1 MLGVI
6 HADLLI
12 TVALVFLAHSATI
25 CRAEND
31 LSLVKLPQWKEPSA
45 YVAQCLYRQNGNLTC
60 DWTSS
65 QRAAPG
71 DVKVKIL
78 KSPPLAFGGEA
89 CLEFWYL
96 ASGVSSG
103 ATLRALLKSSLG
115 QVELWTS
122 TPLPRDG
129 WRQVSVPLNIT
140 EQGAQVIFE
149 AVAPLS
155 VDHTTLKQIGVRRGS
170 CRNQCESNTELWT
183 DDSTRCLC
191 LVAQFFCVPSW
202 CPKGQICDPLRDD
215 PSRISPSGVCTIH
228 SNTDCH
234 TFDGVVFRFMSP
246 CTYVLAKTC
255 SASEPLPKFYVEVVN
270 VYNDNGSLPTIQ
282 QINVDLGTFRVS
294 LLKSETRRAVVNGVW
309 KRLPLSLN
317 NDTINVKSNPVA
329 VVVGSSSGVSVS
341 YDNTGAVEIRIPLE
355 YSDRV
360 CGLCGNF
367 NQLPG
372 DDLLKPDGTNAESA
386 TALAES
392 WQTGGNVSSCETIK
406 VPQQCNPLDKA
417 HYSSEKYC
425 GLLRSSSGPF
435 GSCLPVVGAEG
446 YFRACLLGLCSG
458 HGDKVLCETLEAYAD
473 VCQKAGIDVP
483 AWRNSTFCSLECDEN
498 SHYNSCASGCPE
510 VCSSLDQTGLCGNC
524 EERCECNPGFKFSGD
539 KCVPAEDCGCWYK
552 GKHYKRGATTV
563 EGDCV
568 QRCQCIG
575 NDGMLCTAMK
585 CASDEVCKEKNG
597 IKDCF
602 PFKPATC
609 SVYGDPHYVTFDKLA
624 YDFQGGCAYTLT
636 TTCGGHATVQF
647 TVIGF
652 NIHPANQNFTRS
664 KLEAV
669 ALQLG
674 GLNLTLNQSGE
685 VDVNGD
691 AVRLPYSTNGSY
703 GSVWVYVKKG
713 YTILET
719 TFGLKMVI
727 DGQSRLF
734 LQVDER
740 FKYELCG
747 LCGTYSGYQEDDFVM
762 PGGNIAVGSFEFGN
776 SWIMHANEGCTT
788 HPNDPRECVD
798 DEKNMA
804 NEECSMVFKGAFEAC
819 HEHVH
824 PSIYFSSCVY
834 DYCAT
839 SGNRFTLCESL
850 KSYATA
856 CFVEG
861 VELSHWQTGT
871 PCDFTTAAPT
881 IPASSSPIQNLC
893 PISCNFDTNLC
904 EWEQLMQDSFDWTRH
919 SGSTPTNLTGP
930 NQDHTTGAGFYM
942 YLEGDNATHGDPAR
956 MLSPSCQLDGPICFH
971 FWYYMYGSATS
982 VALNIYQLQGTKA
995 TKIWSTMDN
1004 QGPEW
1009 HLGKA
1014 DLKASG
1020 AIKVIIEGIR
1030 GSTEQSDV
1038 AIDDVAIT
1046 PGSCS
1051 DAFPNLVGTDLP
1063 VRTTEITPPHPICN
1077 FACSFTTGLCTW
1089 TQMVTDAF
1097 DWTRSNGS
1105 TPTEMTG
1112 PSSDHTGDGHYI
1124 YIEASSVT
1132 YGDTARLISSEC
1144 TDTGPLCLQF
1154 WYHMYGSA
1162 DTMGLNIYL
1171 LQNKVA
1177 KAVWQ
1182 KRNSQG
1188 NMWHLAQVDLNATE
1202 PFQIL
1207 FEGRRGSNDL
1217 SDVAIDDITLD
1228 QGRCSDLSG
1237 LGEPEFNTTA
1247 IPTVNVL
1254 TTESPK
1260 HPVGNTTAHPSVAS
1274 PTTAVLEHPMGNGTT
1289 PPSVASPT
1297 TAVLEPPMGNG
1308 TTPPSVASPTTA
1320 VLEPPMGN
1328 GTTPPSIAST
1338 ATPEFPVLKSTAQV
1352 PALNVTTVPPTNKL
1366 TTVSNNKNTTKSPGQ
1381 THHPVCQLDCDFEQ
1395 DLCQWSQLLTDVF
1408 DWERQNGSTPTS
1420 NTGPLSDHT
1429 TGGGHYLYIEANR
1442 ASLGDTARLVSAE
1455 CSDAGPQ
1462 CLMFWYH
1469 MYGSADTM
1477 GIHVYLLQDRHA
1489 TVVWRR
1495 RNDQGNMWH
1504 LAQVDLVVNGTF
1516 QIIFEGRRGSDDKSD
1531 VALDDIKLH
1540 QGFCQDLGKPA
1551 NMSTTNAPQ
1560 VPATTKPGSQPSPT
1574 AGQHPT
1580 VGGNVTAGPQ
1590 VPATTKPVSSNETGP
1605 QPSPT
1610 AGPRPPTVGSNVTAG
1625 PQVPATTKPVSSNE
1639 TGPQPSPTAGPQPP
1653 TVGSNVTAGP
1663 QVPATTKPVSSN
1675 ETGPQPSPT
1684 AGPRPPT
1691 VGSNVT
1697 AGPQVTATTKPV
1709 SSNETGPQPSPTAG
1723 PRPPTAGG
1731 NVTAG
1736 PQVPATTKP
1745 VSSNETGPQPSP
1757 TAGPWSPTVGSNVT
1771 AGSQVPATT
1780 KPVSSNET
1788 GPQPS
1793 PTAGPRPPTVG
1804 SNVTAGPQVPATTKP
1819 VSSNDTGPQPSPT
1832 AGPQPPTVGGNVT
1845 AGPQVPATTKPVSSN
1860 ETRPQPSPTA
1870 GPQPPTAVG
1879 NVTAGPLV
1887 PATTKPVSSN
1897 ETGPQPS
1904 PTAGPQPPT
1913 AVGNVTAGPQ
1923 VPATTKPVSSN
1934 ETGPQPSP
1942 TAGPPPGTPHISTPS
1957 CAKNSHYTTC
1967 IPACSPTCK
1976 HLNGP
1981 PNCNAEKTCASGC
1994 VCDDGFA
2001 QKGSICLPVQKCGC
2015 MDRNG
2020 TYHNFKEVW
2029 YTDHCTQKCECEDD
2043 DDDEGKIDCEDKDGC
2058 EGDAV
2063 CLQHEMGQ
2071 YYCESTGFGECT
2083 IQGDPE
2089 YKTFDKLKHDFSGS
2103 NLYVL
2108 VRTKNLPKNLPEI
2121 YIEGTNT
2128 CTDEDSQSD
2137 DSSEEGID
2145 DDTEGHGQR
2154 LQELKIK
2161 VYNHTVE
2168 LKHKRKVLVDGQ
2180 RIQVPGSSAPG
2191 FEIKMQSSHIY
2202 LKTDFGLSVEFNGHC
2217 KTDIILP
2224 FLYKRRVEGLCGNF
2238 DGRKAND
2245 KVKPDG
2251 TIAKNTKE
2259 FGESWRV

>member
-1 MLGVI
+1 MKM
-6 HADLLI
+6 
-12 TVALVFLAHSATI
+12 FS
-25 CRAEND
+25 
-31 LSLVKLPQWKEPSA
+31 
-45 YVAQCLYRQNGNLTC
+45 GNWFTF
-60 DWTSS
+60 S
-65 QRAAPG
+65 APG

-78 KSPPLAFGGEA
+78 KSPPLALGGEA

-96 ASGVSSG
+96 ASVVSSG

-115 QVELWTS
+115 QVELWAS

-149 AVAPLS
+149 AVTPLS
-155 VDHTTLKQIGVRRGS
+155 IDHTILKQIGVRRGS

-191 LVAQFFCVPSW
+191 LVAQLFCVPSW

-255 SASEPLPKFYVEVVN
+255 SASEALPKFYVEVVN

-282 QINVDLGTFRVS
+282 QINVDLGTLRVS
-294 LLKSETRRAVVNGVW
+294 LLKSETHRAVVNGVW

-317 NDTINVKSNPVA
+317 NDTVNVRSNPVA

-355 YSDRV
+355 YSDGV

-372 DDLLKPDGTNAESA
+372 DDLLKPDGTQAESA

-435 GSCLPVVGAEG
+435 GSCLPVLGVEG

-458 HGDKVLCETLEAYAD
+458 HGDKVLCETLQAYTD

-510 VCSSLDQTGLCGNC
+510 VCSSLDQTGLCGSC
-524 EERCECNPGFKFSGD
+524 EERCECNPGFRFSGD

-552 GKHYKRGATTV
+552 GKHYKARATTV
-563 EGDCV
+563 DGDCV

-575 NDGMLCTAMK
+575 NDGMVCTAMK
-585 CASDEVCKEKNG
+585 CPSDEVCKEKNG

-652 NIHPANQNFTRS
+652 NIHPADQNFTRS

-703 GSVWVYVKKG
+703 GSVWVYVKKD

-719 TFGLKMVI
+719 TFGLKIVI

-762 PGGNIAVGSFEFGN
+762 PGGNIATGSFEFGN

-839 SGNRFTLCESL
+839 SGNQVTLCESL

-881 IPASSSPIQNLC
+881 IPASSSPIQTSC
-893 PISCNFDTNLC
+893 PINCNFDTNVC

-919 SGSTPTNLTGP
+919 SGSTPSNLTGP

-942 YLEGDNATHGDPAR
+942 YLEGDNATYGDSAR

-982 VALNIYQLQGTKA
+982 LALNIYQLQSTKA
-995 TKIWSTMDN
+995 TKIWSTMNN

-1014 DLKASG
+1014 DLKVSG
-1020 AIKVIIEGIR
+1020 AIKFIIEGIR
-1030 GSTEQSDV
+1030 GSTAQSDV

-1063 VRTTEITPPHPICN
+1063 VRTTEMILSHPICDV
-1077 FACSFTTGLCTW
+1077 ACSFTNGLCTW
-1089 TQMVTDAF
+1089 AQMVTDAF
-1097 DWTRSNGS
+1097 DWTRNNGS

-1144 TDTGPLCLQF
+1144 ADTGPLCLQF

-1177 KAVWQ
+1177 TAVWQ

-1217 SDVAIDDITLD
+1217 SDVAIDDIMLD

-1237 LGEPEFNTTA
+1237 VGKPVFNTTA
-1247 IPTVNVL
+1247 VPTVNLL

-1260 HPVGNTTAHPSVAS
+1260 HPVGNTT
-1274 PTTAVLEHPMGNGTT
+1274 T

-1297 TAVLEPPMGNG
+1297 TA
-1308 TTPPSVASPTTA
+1308 A
-1320 VLEPPMGN
+1320 
-1328 GTTPPSIAST
+1328 
-1338 ATPEFPVLKSTAQV
+1338 PEFPVLNSTAQL

-1366 TTVSNNKNTTKSPGQ
+1366 TTVSNVKNPTKSPGQ
-1381 THHPVCQLDCDFEQ
+1381 SHHPVCQLDCDFEQ

-1420 NTGPLSDHT
+1420 NTGPFSDHT

-1469 MYGSADTM
+1469 MYGTADTM
-1477 GIHVYLLQDRHA
+1477 GLHVYLLQDRHA

-1574 AGQHPT
+1574 AGPH
-1580 VGGNVTAGPQ
+1580 
-1590 VPATTKPVSSNETGP
+1590 
-1605 QPSPT
+1605 
-1610 AGPRPPTVGSNVTAG
+1610 
-1625 PQVPATTKPVSSNE
+1625 
-1639 TGPQPSPTAGPQPP
+1639 
-1653 TVGSNVTAGP
+1653 
-1663 QVPATTKPVSSN
+1663 
-1675 ETGPQPSPT
+1675 
-1684 AGPRPPT
+1684 
-1691 VGSNVT
+1691 
-1697 AGPQVTATTKPV
+1697 
-1709 SSNETGPQPSPTAG
+1709 
-1723 PRPPTAGG
+1723 PTAGG

-1757 TAGPWSPTVGSNVT
+1757 TAGPH
-1771 AGSQVPATT
+1771 
-1780 KPVSSNET
+1780 
-1788 GPQPS
+1788 
-1793 PTAGPRPPTVG
+1793 
-1804 SNVTAGPQVPATTKP
+1804 
-1819 VSSNDTGPQPSPT
+1819 
-1832 AGPQPPTVGGNVT
+1832 PTVGGNVT
-1845 AGPQVPATTKPVSSN
+1845 AGPQVPATTKPV
-1860 ETRPQPSPTA
+1860 A
-1870 GPQPPTAVG
+1870 
-1879 NVTAGPLV
+1879 
-1887 PATTKPVSSN
+1887 SN
-1897 ETGPQPS
+1897 ETGQTPKI
-1904 PTAGPQPPT
+1904 PPT
-1913 AVGNVTAGPQ
+1913 NESKVPTLFPSLSTKRNPQ
-1923 VPATTKPVSSN
+1923 HTVV
-1934 ETGPQPSP
+1934 
-1942 TAGPPPGTPHISTPS
+1942 PPGTPHVSTPS
-1957 CAKNSHYTTC
+1957 CTKNSHYTTC
-1967 IPACSPTCK
+1967 IPACRPTCK
-1976 HLNGP
+1976 YLNGP

-2001 QKGSICLPVQKCGC
+2001 QKGSVCLPVQKCGC

-2020 TYHNFKEVW
+2020 TYHNFREVW
-2029 YTDHCTQKCECEDD
+2029 YTNHCTQKCECEDD
-2043 DDDEGKIDCEDKDGC
+2043 DGEGKIDCDNKDGC

-2071 YYCESTGFGECT
+2071 YYCKSTGFGECT

-2137 DSSEEGID
+2137 DSSEESIGD

-2191 FEIKMQSSHIY
+2191 FEIKMHSSHIY

>member
-12 TVALVFLAHSATI
+12 TVALVFL
-25 CRAEND
+25 
-31 LSLVKLPQWKEPSA
+31 
-45 YVAQCLYRQNGNLTC
+45 
-60 DWTSS
+60 
-65 QRAAPG
+65 
-71 DVKVKIL
+71 
-78 KSPPLAFGGEA
+78 
-89 CLEFWYL
+89 
-96 ASGVSSG
+96 
-103 ATLRALLKSSLG
+103 
-115 QVELWTS
+115 
-122 TPLPRDG
+122 
-129 WRQVSVPLNIT
+129 
-140 EQGAQVIFE
+140 
-149 AVAPLS
+149 
-155 VDHTTLKQIGVRRGS
+155 
-170 CRNQCESNTELWT
+170 
-183 DDSTRCLC
+183 
-191 LVAQFFCVPSW
+191 
-202 CPKGQICDPLRDD
+202 ICDPLRDD

-392 WQTGGNVSSCETIK
+392 WRTGGNVSSCETIK

-435 GSCLPVVGAEG
+435 SSCLPVVGAEG

-458 HGDKVLCETLEAYAD
+458 HGDKVLCETLEGYAD

-652 NIHPANQNFTRS
+652 NIHPADQNFTRS

-685 VDVNGD
+685 VNGD

-839 SGNRFTLCESL
+839 SGSQFTLCESL

-871 PCDFTTAAPT
+871 PCV
-881 IPASSSPIQNLC
+881 C
-893 PISCNFDTNLC
+893 PINCNFDTNVC

-930 NQDHTTGAGFYM
+930 NQDHT
-942 YLEGDNATHGDPAR
+942 
-956 MLSPSCQLDGPICFH
+956 
-971 FWYYMYGSATS
+971 
-982 VALNIYQLQGTKA
+982 
-995 TKIWSTMDN
+995 
-1004 QGPEW
+1004 
-1009 HLGKA
+1009 
-1014 DLKASG
+1014 
-1020 AIKVIIEGIR
+1020 
-1030 GSTEQSDV
+1030 
-1038 AIDDVAIT
+1038 
-1046 PGSCS
+1046 
-1051 DAFPNLVGTDLP
+1051 
-1063 VRTTEITPPHPICN
+1063 
-1077 FACSFTTGLCTW
+1077 
-1089 TQMVTDAF
+1089 
-1097 DWTRSNGS
+1097 
-1105 TPTEMTG
+1105 
-1112 PSSDHTGDGHYI
+1112 TGDGHYI

-1228 QGRCSDLSG
+1228 QGRCSGKKCTSVK
-1237 LGEPEFNTTA
+1237 
-1247 IPTVNVL
+1247 VNFQL
-1254 TTESPK
+1254 LI
-1260 HPVGNTTAHPSVAS
+1260 SVC
-1274 PTTAVLEHPMGNGTT
+1274 E
-1289 PPSVASPT
+1289 
-1297 TAVLEPPMGNG
+1297 
-1308 TTPPSVASPTTA
+1308 
-1320 VLEPPMGN
+1320 
-1328 GTTPPSIAST
+1328 
-1338 ATPEFPVLKSTAQV
+1338 
-1352 PALNVTTVPPTNKL
+1352 
-1366 TTVSNNKNTTKSPGQ
+1366 
-1381 THHPVCQLDCDFEQ
+1381 LDCDFEQ

-1429 TGGGHYLYIEANR
+1429 TGGSGHYLYIEANR

-1516 QIIFEGRRGSDDKSD
+1516 QV
-1531 VALDDIKLH
+1531 VAEVLMTNLILYDTVT
-1540 QGFCQDLGKPA
+1540 DLGKPA
-1551 NMSTTNAPQ
+1551 NMSTTNAPH

-1580 VGGNVTAGPQ
+1580 VGGNVTARPQ
-1590 VPATTKPVSSNETGP
+1590 VP
-1605 QPSPT
+1605 
-1610 AGPRPPTVGSNVTAG
+1610 
-1625 PQVPATTKPVSSNE
+1625 
-1639 TGPQPSPTAGPQPP
+1639 
-1653 TVGSNVTAGP
+1653 
-1663 QVPATTKPVSSN
+1663 
-1675 ETGPQPSPT
+1675 
-1684 AGPRPPT
+1684 
-1691 VGSNVT
+1691 
-1697 AGPQVTATTKPV
+1697 ATTKPV

-1745 VSSNETGPQPSP
+1745 VSSNET
-1757 TAGPWSPTVGSNVT
+1757 N
-1771 AGSQVPATT
+1771 
-1780 KPVSSNET
+1780 
-1788 GPQPS
+1788 
-1793 PTAGPRPPTVG
+1793 
-1804 SNVTAGPQVPATTKP
+1804 
-1819 VSSNDTGPQPSPT
+1819 
-1832 AGPQPPTVGGNVT
+1832 
-1845 AGPQVPATTKPVSSN
+1845 
-1860 ETRPQPSPTA
+1860 
-1870 GPQPPTAVG
+1870 
-1879 NVTAGPLV
+1879 
-1887 PATTKPVSSN
+1887 
-1897 ETGPQPS
+1897 
-1904 PTAGPQPPT
+1904 
-1913 AVGNVTAGPQ
+1913 
-1923 VPATTKPVSSN
+1923 
-1934 ETGPQPSP
+1934 
-1942 TAGPPPGTPHISTPS
+1942 
-1957 CAKNSHYTTC
+1957 HYTTC

-2020 TYHNFKEVW
+2020 TYHNFREVW
-2029 YTDHCTQKCECEDD
+2029 YTDHCTQKCECEED

-2137 DSSEEGID
+2137 DSSEESID

-2180 RIQVPGSSAPG
+2180 RIEVPGSSAPG

-2224 FLYKRRVEGLCGNF
+2224 FLYKRRIEGLCGNF